1 VRLIL
6 VGFGN
11 LGRALARIL
20 LQDGNPLQRR
30 KIEAKVVAIVDER
43 GGVIDERGLRLER
56 VLEVAEKEGSVASLG
71 RSGLS
76 AVEVIRNLEADVVLE
91 LTPTNIKTGEP
102 GLTHLKEAM
111 NSGKHVVTSNK
122 GPLVVAFRELTEL
135 AQRRGVQ
142 FRYSATVGGAI
153 PVLSLAKRL
162 SLGDRIL
169 AIRGV
174 LNGTTNYILTRMER
188 EGLPQDI
195 VLREAQELGI
205 AEKDPTL
212 DLEGID
218 TACKLVILA
227 NSTLGLNAT
236 LSDVNVTGITRITPE
251 ALKLAK
257 EAGYT
262 IRLVGNASSQ
272 GLSVRP
278 MLVPLDHPLAVS
290 GTLNAVCFELE
301 YAREITISGFGAGPR
316 ETSSA
321 LLSDLVEVAQNL

>member
-30 KIEAKVVAIVDER
+30 KIETSVVAIVDEK

-71 RSGLS
+71 QPGLS
-76 AVEVIRNLEADVVLE
+76 AVEVIRSLEADVVLE
-91 LTPTNIKTGEP
+91 LTPTNIRTGEP
-102 GLTHLKEAM
+102 GLTHIKEAM

-122 GPLVVAFRELTEL
+122 GPLVAAFRELTEL

-162 SLGDRIL
+162 CLGDRIL

-188 EGLPQDI
+188 EGAPP
-195 VLREAQELGI
+195 G
-205 AEKDPTL
+205 
-212 DLEGID
+212 
-218 TACKLVILA
+218 
-227 NSTLGLNAT
+227 
-236 LSDVNVTGITRITPE
+236 
-251 ALKLAK
+251 
-257 EAGYT
+257 
-262 IRLVGNASSQ
+262 
-272 GLSVRP
+272 
-278 MLVPLDHPLAVS
+278 H
-290 GTLNAVCFELE
+290 CFEGGTGTWNSGK
-301 YAREITISGFGAGPR
+301 RPNFGFGRHRYCLQTRDFSEFHFRFECHSFGCEHNWNLQNNSR
-316 ETSSA
+316 GT
-321 LLSDLVEVAQNL
+321 EVGKGGGIHRKVSRKC